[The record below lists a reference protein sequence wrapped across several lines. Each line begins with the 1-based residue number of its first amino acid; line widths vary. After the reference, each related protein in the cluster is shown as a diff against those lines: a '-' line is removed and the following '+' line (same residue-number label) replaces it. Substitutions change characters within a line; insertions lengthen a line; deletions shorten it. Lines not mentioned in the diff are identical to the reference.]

1 MDLDQTS
8 KIQFQPKNWKY
19 SKNRLSPLI
28 TQHTVIWR
36 RHSKDINLS
45 KQLSCELGSAE
56 FFKVLNYRGCLYI
69 VSQAELA
76 TLLGQNPESNK
87 SSKPSYQEHQSNM
100 VGEMVINGYNQ
111 SRKKC
116 EDFRT
121 TTSRVSLSWILKV
134 LDLETQ
140 DEAWWYG
147 NILQQ
152 QVSSMSH
159 IFRDWTSFNNCNK
172 KHLKALD
179 VVNLASPKDE

>member
-1 MDLDQTS
+1 MWTGFRRVLQS
-8 KIQFQPKNWKY
+8 FELQRVPSHSQPGWISY
-19 SKNRLSPLI
+19 S
-28 TQHTVIWR
+28 
-36 RHSKDINLS
+36 
-45 KQLSCELGSAE
+45 
-56 FFKVLNYRGCLYI
+56 
-69 VSQAELA
+69 
-76 TLLGQNPESNK
+76 LLGEDPESNK

-111 SRKKC
+111 SRKKY
-116 EDFRT
+116 EYFRT

-172 KHLKALD
+172 KKHLKALD
-179 VVNLASPKDE
+179 GVVNLASHKGWIIYPQR